1 MTTLA
6 ELRLANLREQKKS
19 AADPA
24 APQETAPKALAPPAA
39 PEAKAL
45 PAESIPTP
53 QPQAAQN
60 DIREDDLVLSQ
71 YLTDAAPA
79 FAASASSRQ
88 AALESETERSAALI
102 ADVHSRLA
110 HKILHPNGAKA
121 TVDMSPAL
129 FHRAK
134 RYCLDH
140 GNVTLRQLFLDLMT
154 AYLDEEGY

>member
-19 AADPA
+19 AAADPEPIPA
-24 APQETAPKALAPPAA
+24 EVAAETSAVPEVMTAPQP
-39 PEAKAL
+39 L
-45 PAESIPTP
+45 P
-53 QPQAAQN
+53 
-60 DIREDDLVLSQ
+60 REDDLVLSQ
-71 YLTDAAPA
+71 FIPETILSEPA
-79 FAASASSRQ
+79 LEPFAALP
-88 AALESETERSAALI
+88 AADPEAERSAALI
-102 ADVHSRLA
+102 ARVQALLA
-110 HKILHPNGAKA
+110 QKALHPNGAKA

-154 AYLDEEGY
+154 AFLDEEGY

>member
-19 AADPA
+19 ALSPETA
-24 APQETAPKALAPPAA
+24 APKPVDAPPSVVRGAEPKA
-39 PEAKAL
+39 AL
-45 PAESIPTP
+45 
-53 QPQAAQN
+53 QPQ
-60 DIREDDLVLSQ
+60 EDLVLAQ
-71 YLTDAAPA
+71 YLTDAEQAPLA
-79 FAASASSRQ
+79 DLRAASKVMAIATESADSR
-88 AALESETERSAALI
+88 LI
-102 ADVHSRLA
+102 ARVHDSLA
-110 HKILHPNGAKA
+110 HKMLHPTGAKA

-154 AYLDEEGY
+154 AFLDEEGY

>member
-19 AADPA
+19 AQEPAETLPEPAPA
-24 APQETAPKALAPPAA
+24 ADTEPAA
-39 PEAKAL
+39 LDVPTPEPSISL
-45 PAESIPTP
+45 PAPTL
-53 QPQAAQN
+53 
-60 DIREDDLVLSQ
+60 RGDDLVLAQ
-71 YLTDAAPA
+71 YVSDTEPLTELADP
-79 FAASASSRQ
+79 
-88 AALESETERSAALI
+88 EDEKSAALI
-102 ADVHSRLA
+102 VRVHECLTR
-110 HKILHPNGAKA
+110 KTMHPTGAKA

-154 AYLDEEGY
+154 AFLDEEGY

>member
-19 AADPA
+19 AQDPEVSIPEPVSAPA
-24 APQETAPKALAPPAA
+24 AALPSVETPRHLKPQE
-39 PEAKAL
+39 
-45 PAESIPTP
+45 
-53 QPQAAQN
+53 
-60 DIREDDLVLSQ
+60 DLVLSQ
-71 YLTDAAPA
+71 YLTDAEQAP
-79 FAASASSRQ
+79 
-88 AALESETERSAALI
+88 LVETEDDKSARLI
-102 ADVHSRLA
+102 ARVHESLA
-110 HKILHPNGAKA
+110 HKMLHPTGAKA

-154 AYLDEEGY
+154 AFLDEEGY

>member
-19 AADPA
+19 ADAVTEPVAEAPA
-24 APQETAPKALAPPAA
+24 AAVLVAAVLVEPPPA
-39 PEAKAL
+39 E
-45 PAESIPTP
+45 
-53 QPQAAQN
+53 
-60 DIREDDLVLSQ
+60 REEDLVLSQ
-71 YLTDAAPA
+71 FILEEPLVIAAVPEADPDAEK
-79 FAASASSRQ
+79 SAV
-88 AALESETERSAALI
+88 LI
-102 ADVHSRLA
+102 ARVHSMLA
-110 HKILHPNGAKA
+110 HKTLHPNGAKA

-154 AYLDEEGY
+154 AFLDEEGY

>member
-19 AADPA
+19 AAEPAVLSDPA
-24 APQETAPKALAPPAA
+24 PAEPAADAAAVSAA
-39 PEAKAL
+39 PEAASAPAPPAL
-45 PAESIPTP
+45 APAG
-53 QPQAAQN
+53 
-60 DIREDDLVLSQ
+60 REEDLVLSQ
-71 YLTDAAPA
+71 FLSAPDPAAAPLDPEA
-79 FAASASSRQ
+79 
-88 AALESETERSAALI
+88 ERSAALMTRI
-102 ADVHSRLA
+102 QTLLA
-110 HKILHPNGAKA
+110 VKTLHPNGAKA

-154 AYLDEEGY
+154 AFLDEEGY

>member
-19 AADPA
+19 AEPTPELPA
-24 APQETAPKALAPPAA
+24 SVSALAPEAVSEPMTAA
-39 PEAKAL
+39 PPPIE
-45 PAESIPTP
+45 
-53 QPQAAQN
+53 
-60 DIREDDLVLSQ
+60 REEDLVLSQ
-71 YLTDAAPA
+71 FLPVAPPLPDPDA
-79 FAASASSRQ
+79 
-88 AALESETERSAALI
+88 EKSAALI
-102 ADVHSRLA
+102 ARVHAMLT
-110 HKILHPNGAKA
+110 HKTLHPNGAKV

-154 AYLDEEGY
+154 AFLDEEGY

>member
-19 AADPA
+19 ADAAPPEPDRVPA
-24 APQETAPKALAPPAA
+24 AVPEAAAAVPLAPPAP
-39 PEAKAL
+39 PE
-45 PAESIPTP
+45 P
-53 QPQAAQN
+53 
-60 DIREDDLVLSQ
+60 IREDDLVLSQ
-71 YLTDAAPA
+71 FMTAPDPEA
-79 FAASASSRQ
+79 
-88 AALESETERSAALI
+88 ERSAALI
-102 ADVHSRLA
+102 ARVQTMLA
-110 HKILHPNGAKA
+110 HKTLHPNGAKA

-154 AYLDEEGY
+154 AFLDEEGY

>member
-19 AADPA
+19 AQDPTDAVSLA
-24 APQETAPKALAPPAA
+24 ASVDPTPTPAPEKTIAALVVPPA
-39 PEAKAL
+39 
-45 PAESIPTP
+45 PA
-53 QPQAAQN
+53 
-60 DIREDDLVLSQ
+60 IREDDLVLSQ
-71 YLTDAAPA
+71 YLTDADQSSAPD
-79 FAASASSRQ
+79 FHQASEA
-88 AALESETERSAALI
+88 EKSAVLI
-102 ADVHSRLA
+102 ARVHEALS
-110 HKILHPNGAKA
+110 HKTLHPNGAKA

-154 AYLDEEGY
+154 AFLDEEGY

>member
-19 AADPA
+19 AQEPA
-24 APQETAPKALAPPAA
+24 EAVSEAVPEPPLTAA
-39 PEAKAL
+39 PE
-45 PAESIPTP
+45 PTP
-53 QPQAAQN
+53 APA
-60 DIREDDLVLSQ
+60 RGEDLVLAQ
-71 YLTDAAPA
+71 YVTDAEPLADPEA
-79 FAASASSRQ
+79 VKSV
-88 AALESETERSAALI
+88 ALI
-102 ADVHSRLA
+102 ARVHESLA
-110 HKILHPNGAKA
+110 HKTMHPTGAKA

-154 AYLDEEGY
+154 AFLDEEEY

>member
-19 AADPA
+19 AEGAAEGTPEPA
-24 APQETAPKALAPPAA
+24 HTAVPEPPA
-39 PEAKAL
+39 
-45 PAESIPTP
+45 
-53 QPQAAQN
+53 
-60 DIREDDLVLSQ
+60 REDDLVLAQ
-71 YLTDAAPA
+71 FLT
-79 FAASASSRQ
+79 
-88 AALESETERSAALI
+88 ESEPPAETPPDPEAEKNAALI
-102 ADVHSRLA
+102 ARVHESLA
-110 HKILHPNGAKA
+110 HKTMHPTGAKA

-154 AYLDEEGY
+154 AFLDEEGY

>member
-19 AADPA
+19 APQTAEAVPDPV
-24 APQETAPKALAPPAA
+24 PAPPV
-39 PEAKAL
+39 PG
-45 PAESIPTP
+45 PVS
-53 QPQAAQN
+53 
-60 DIREDDLVLSQ
+60 REDDLVLAQ
-71 YLTDAAPA
+71 YLTDSEPPTEAPA
-79 FAASASSRQ
+79 DPEA
-88 AALESETERSAALI
+88 EKSAALI
-102 ADVHSRLA
+102 ARVHESLA
-110 HKILHPNGAKA
+110 HKTMHPTGAKA

-154 AYLDEEGY
+154 AFLDEEGY

>member
-19 AADPA
+19 AQEPETTESDRMAELATTNSPA
-24 APQETAPKALAPPAA
+24 AAPVESNHHFKPQE
-39 PEAKAL
+39 
-45 PAESIPTP
+45 
-53 QPQAAQN
+53 
-60 DIREDDLVLSQ
+60 DLVLAQ
-71 YLTDAAPA
+71 YLTDADPAPVGGVKGNA
-79 FAASASSRQ
+79 KDAAEAT
-88 AALESETERSAALI
+88 ANLHLI
-102 ADVHSRLA
+102 ARVHDSLA
-110 HKILHPNGAKA
+110 HKMLHPTGAKA

-154 AYLDEEGY
+154 AFLDEEGY

>member
-19 AADPA
+19 ALAPEDASPETVLAPSAA
-24 APQETAPKALAPPAA
+24 APAEAPSLSKPQE
-39 PEAKAL
+39 
-45 PAESIPTP
+45 
-53 QPQAAQN
+53 
-60 DIREDDLVLSQ
+60 DLVLAQ
-71 YLTDAAPA
+71 YLTEAEPSAPA
-79 FAASASSRQ
+79 EKEDKEEDADIR
-88 AALESETERSAALI
+88 LI
-102 ADVHSRLA
+102 ARVQESLA
-110 HKILHPNGAKA
+110 HKMMHPTGAKA

>member
-19 AADPA
+19 ATQPA
-24 APQETAPKALAPPAA
+24 EDAAETAAA
-39 PEAKAL
+39 PEPLSKS
-45 PAESIPTP
+45 PE
-53 QPQAAQN
+53 
-60 DIREDDLVLSQ
+60 RGDDLVLAQ
-71 YLTDAAPA
+71 YLTEAESHATSPA
-79 FAASASSRQ
+79 DPEA
-88 AALESETERSAALI
+88 EKSAALI
-102 ADVHSRLA
+102 ARVHETLS
-110 HKILHPNGAKA
+110 HKMMHPTGAKA

-154 AYLDEEGY
+154 AFLDEEGY

>member
-19 AADPA
+19 ALSPETA
-24 APQETAPKALAPPAA
+24 APKPVDAPPSVVRGAEPKA
-39 PEAKAL
+39 AL
-45 PAESIPTP
+45 
-53 QPQAAQN
+53 QPQ
-60 DIREDDLVLSQ
+60 EDLVLAQ
-71 YLTDAAPA
+71 YLTDAEQAPLA
-79 FAASASSRQ
+79 DLRAASKVMATESADSR
-88 AALESETERSAALI
+88 LI
-102 ADVHSRLA
+102 ACVHDSLA
-110 HKILHPNGAKA
+110 HKMLHPTGAKA

-154 AYLDEEGY
+154 AFLDEEGY

>member
-19 AADPA
+19 AQEPA
-24 APQETAPKALAPPAA
+24 ASAPEPDPTPAVVAPPA
-39 PEAKAL
+39 PAL
-45 PAESIPTP
+45 PAVRQE
-53 QPQAAQN
+53 
-60 DIREDDLVLSQ
+60 DLVLSQ
-71 YLTDAAPA
+71 YLTDTEQPAATEPITDPDA
-79 FAASASSRQ
+79 EKSAV
-88 AALESETERSAALI
+88 LI
-102 ADVHSRLA
+102 ARVHASLS
-110 HKILHPNGAKA
+110 HKTLHPTGAKA

-154 AYLDEEGY
+154 AFLDEEGY

>member
-19 AADPA
+19 A
-24 APQETAPKALAPPAA
+24 QEPEPPAA
-39 PEAKAL
+39 EPVSAPSTASAPPEVPGPIL
-45 PAESIPTP
+45 QTP
-53 QPQAAQN
+53 EVTYPNKPQ
-60 DIREDDLVLSQ
+60 EDFVLSQ
-71 YLTDAAPA
+71 YLTDADQDPPPEIESDK
-79 FAASASSRQ
+79 SAR
-88 AALESETERSAALI
+88 LI
-102 ADVHSRLA
+102 ARVHESLA
-110 HKILHPNGAKA
+110 HKVLHPTGAKA

-154 AYLDEEGY
+154 AFLDEEGY

>member
-19 AADPA
+19 ALDPDPA
-24 APQETAPKALAPPAA
+24 APEPNSVPIPPAVA
-39 PEAKAL
+39 IEP
-45 PAESIPTP
+45 IPLRKP
-53 QPQAAQN
+53 Q
-60 DIREDDLVLSQ
+60 EDLVLSQ
-71 YLTDAAPA
+71 YLTDAEQSSAPPTKESTKTAPA
-79 FAASASSRQ
+79 GDADAR
-88 AALESETERSAALI
+88 LI
-102 ADVHSRLA
+102 ARVHESLA
-110 HKILHPNGAKA
+110 HKMLHPTGAKA

-154 AYLDEEGY
+154 AFLDEEGY

>member
-19 AADPA
+19 AAVPEPA
-24 APQETAPKALAPPAA
+24 LPEVTAEASAA
-39 PEAKAL
+39 PEVLAAPVPL
-45 PAESIPTP
+45 P
-53 QPQAAQN
+53 
-60 DIREDDLVLSQ
+60 REDDLVLSQ
-71 YLTDAAPA
+71 FISDP
-79 FAASASSRQ
+79 
-88 AALESETERSAALI
+88 AALDAVVSEPDLKPALAVSTADLDADPEAERSAALI
-102 ADVHSRLA
+102 ARVQTLLA
-110 HKILHPNGAKA
+110 QKTPHPNGAKA

-154 AYLDEEGY
+154 AFLDEEGY

>member
-19 AADPA
+19 AQEPA
-24 APQETAPKALAPPAA
+24 EAA
-39 PEAKAL
+39 PE
-45 PAESIPTP
+45 
-53 QPQAAQN
+53 QAHAAA
-60 DIREDDLVLSQ
+60 RGDDLVLAQ
-71 YLTDAAPA
+71 YLTDAESHAVEAPA
-79 FAASASSRQ
+79 DPEAEKSA
-88 AALESETERSAALI
+88 TLI
-102 ADVHSRLA
+102 ARVHNTLA
-110 HKILHPNGAKA
+110 HKTMHPTGAKA

-154 AYLDEEGY
+154 AFLDEEGY

>member
-19 AADPA
+19 ADA
-24 APQETAPKALAPPAA
+24 APQPAPIAEEPAVIATPEPPPPA
-39 PEAKAL
+39 E
-45 PAESIPTP
+45 
-53 QPQAAQN
+53 
-60 DIREDDLVLSQ
+60 REEDLVLSQ
-71 YLTDAAPA
+71 FIPEDPPVIAIV
-79 FAASASSRQ
+79 
-88 AALESETERSAALI
+88 LEADPEAEKSAALI
-102 ADVHSRLA
+102 ARVHSLLA
-110 HKILHPNGAKA
+110 HKTLHPNGAKA

-154 AYLDEEGY
+154 AFLDEEGY

>member
-19 AADPA
+19 AEPTPEPTAAVHPKAVPDPA
-24 APQETAPKALAPPAA
+24 SLAA
-39 PEAKAL
+39 PSVE
-45 PAESIPTP
+45 
-53 QPQAAQN
+53 
-60 DIREDDLVLSQ
+60 REEDLVLSQ
-71 YLTDAAPA
+71 FLPVAPNLPLADPDA
-79 FAASASSRQ
+79 
-88 AALESETERSAALI
+88 EKSAALI
-102 ADVHSRLA
+102 ARVHAMLT
-110 HKILHPNGAKA
+110 HKTLHPNGAKV

-154 AYLDEEGY
+154 AFLDEEGY

>member
-19 AADPA
+19 AEPAPEPAPPEATAEVVSVPVMA
-24 APQETAPKALAPPAA
+24 APVP
-39 PEAKAL
+39 L
-45 PAESIPTP
+45 P
-53 QPQAAQN
+53 
-60 DIREDDLVLSQ
+60 REDDLVLSQ
-71 YLTDAAPA
+71 FISDPVVSEPASEPTLTVPDPEAV
-79 FAASASSRQ
+79 
-88 AALESETERSAALI
+88 RSAALI
-102 ADVHSRLA
+102 ARVQAMLA
-110 HKILHPNGAKA
+110 QKALHPNGAKA

-154 AYLDEEGY
+154 AFLDEEGY

>member
-19 AADPA
+19 AAADPEPIPA
-24 APQETAPKALAPPAA
+24 EAAAETNTVPEVMTAPQL
-39 PEAKAL
+39 L
-45 PAESIPTP
+45 P
-53 QPQAAQN
+53 
-60 DIREDDLVLSQ
+60 REDDLVLSQ
-71 YLTDAAPA
+71 FITDPAISEPAPEA
-79 FAASASSRQ
+79 FAAVPASDPE
-88 AALESETERSAALI
+88 AERSAVLI
-102 ADVHSRLA
+102 ARVQAMLSQKA
-110 HKILHPNGAKA
+110 LHPNGAKA

-154 AYLDEEGY
+154 AFLDEEGY

>member
-19 AADPA
+19 AQSP
-24 APQETAPKALAPPAA
+24 ETDTPESVSLPPPVVVSVAPKAVV
-39 PEAKAL
+39 L
-45 PAESIPTP
+45 PQE
-53 QPQAAQN
+53 
-60 DIREDDLVLSQ
+60 DLVLAQ
-71 YLTDAAPA
+71 YLTDAEQAPVA
-79 FAASASSRQ
+79 DLRAAPKATVVATESADSR
-88 AALESETERSAALI
+88 LI
-102 ADVHSRLA
+102 ARVHDSLA
-110 HKILHPNGAKA
+110 HKMLHPTGAKA

-154 AYLDEEGY
+154 AFLDEEGY